1 MARQLQEEAS
11 WRDVM
16 KIKTKLYTKQQIKE
30 AIAFWTKILENT
42 SPLIDSLIEDFGYD
56 VVFGDRKIIPSLK
69 IIEEIYDLVNL
80 HMFSNALSKCP
91 IEIDKYDYCKKDDA
105 LMGYNCFMYEEIPCQ
120 YRLKYNKEKGRV
132 LNIRYI
138 LQTDKLVAEK
148 WAKLSLDEKKQAFH
162 NALDY

>member
-1 MARQLQEEAS
+1 
-11 WRDVM
+11 M

-30 AIAFWTKILENT
+30 AIAFWTKILENS

-56 VVFGDRKIIPSLK
+56 VVFGDRKIIPSLN

-105 LMGYNCFMYEEIPCQ
+105 LMGYNCFMYEDPNNLDTYTLLTQ
-120 YRLKYNKEKGRV
+120 YGKDSDG
-132 LNIRYI
+132 NIYCPPT
-138 LQTDKLVAEK
+138 LYVDDKT
-148 WAKLSLDEKKQAFH
+148 LDMPMSII
-162 NALDY
+162 ALM